1 MATYA
6 IGDIQGCYKPL
17 RKLLK
22 AVAFQPGADELWCV
36 GDLINRGPKS
46 LDTLRY
52 LRDIGES
59 ATVVLG
65 NHDLHFLALY
75 YQCTPDTINGRHTLD
90 ELLAAPDCGELADW
104 LRHKPLAH
112 HDSVL
117 GSQGIHNYLM
127 VHAGVPPQWDLHT
140 TLALSAEVEAALRGP
155 DFRKFLNKM
164 YGDKPSRWKD
174 TLTGRK
180 RLRMITNYLTRMRFC
195 SANGKLDL
203 QIKEGVNE
211 APEGFRPWFEFEQI
225 TNSETSILFGH
236 WAALQGVTRHDRVY
250 ALDTGCVWGRELT
263 MMRLEDHKLFSV

>member
-6 IGDIQGCYKPL
+6 IGDIQGCYKSL

-22 AVAFQPGADELWCV
+22 AVAFEPGADELWCV

-52 LRDIGES
+52 LRDIGDS
-59 ATVVLG
+59 AIVVLG

-75 YQCTPDTINGRHTLD
+75 YGSTPESINGRHTLD
-90 ELLAAPDCGELADW
+90 ELLAAPDCGELAHW
-104 LRHKPLAH
+104 LRHKPLTH
-112 HDSVL
+112 YGTVL

-127 VHAGVPPQWDLHT
+127 VHAGIPLQWDLDK
-140 TLALSAEVEAALRGP
+140 TLALSAEVEAALTGP

-164 YGDKPSRWKD
+164 YGDKPSRWKES
-174 TLTGRK
+174 LTGRK
-180 RLRMITNYLTRMRFC
+180 RLRMITTYLTRMRFC
-195 SANGKLDL
+195 DAKGKLDL

-211 APEGFRPWFEFEQI
+211 APEGFRPWFEFEKI
-225 TNSETSILFGH
+225 TNSNTSILFGH
-236 WAALQGVTRHDRVY
+236 WAALQGVTDRDRVY

>member
-6 IGDIQGCYKPL
+6 IGDIQGCYKSL

-52 LRDIGES
+52 LRDIGDA

-75 YQCTPDTINGRHTLD
+75 YECTPDSINGKHTLD
-90 ELLAAPDCGELADW
+90 ELLAAPDCGELAEW
-104 LRHKPLAH
+104 LRQKPLTH
-112 HDSVL
+112 YDSVL
-117 GSQGIHNYLM
+117 GTQGIHNYLM
-127 VHAGVPPQWDLHT
+127 VHAGVPPQWDLHK
-140 TLALSAEVEAALRGP
+140 TLTLSAEVETALRGP
-155 DFRKFLNKM
+155 DFRKLLNKM
-164 YGDKPSRWKD
+164 YGNKPLRWKD
-174 TLTGRK
+174 SLSGRK

-195 SANGKLDL
+195 DARGKLDL
-203 QIKEGVNE
+203 LIKEGVNE
-211 APEGFRPWFEFEQI
+211 APEGFRPWFEFETI
-225 TNSETSILFGH
+225 TDSQTSILFGH
-236 WAALQGVTRHDRVY
+236 WAALQGVTLRDRVY